1 MSLLFSLSEGLTE
14 QGSRPQ
20 APIYATMDP
29 GGPCEFAMVTGAQ
42 VRPVTRGLAAT
53 IVRESASFAGTIA
66 THAFLQ

>member
-1 MSLLFSLSEGLTE
+1 MSSLFSLSEGLTE

-42 VRPVTRGLAAT
+42 VRPVTRGSAT
-53 IVRESASFAGTIA
+53 IERESASFAGTIA